1 MKIIARMIVPKK
13 HKELF
18 ILFLLLGQAGGQ
30 EIRPGING
38 IALYDG
44 NVSIDSLI
52 GNCSMDYV
60 TSAYTYRDQ
69 GDRVNASKTWEDL
82 GNKLFDSRCTG
93 SLKYAVDAYLRSRE
107 ALKEEWGDAYFYRE
121 ISRKYINRS
130 EGSSAESRAEYL
142 KYAALFSAKAG
153 DTYNANE
160 LSRESL
166 KYYDEAYN
174 GLFDRGQVK
183 SLEIYLCFDKECNK
197 RKYGVFAGETSYIGS
212 TLYLAGVKV
221 SSLASYYSVSPV
233 GEKKVLGS
241 GSTVL
246 FKTDSY
252 GTYRIVAENKEYSI
266 VSSKNISVQNPF
278 CDEDN
283 ICDSEEDC
291 EKCPQD
297 CICEGPSGKKNTET
311 QGPISDI
318 GQYIPYLTL
327 LMIIIAGLVIYK
339 RSKAG
344 KIKKQREE
352 SIKWKEDQEK
362 LKN

>member
-1 MKIIARMIVPKK
+1 MIVPKK

-52 GNCSMDYV
+52 GNCSLDYV
-60 TSAYTYRDQ
+60 ISAYTYRDQ
-69 GDRVNASKTWEDL
+69 SDRVNVSGAWKDL

-93 SLKYAVDAYLRSRE
+93 SLKYAADAYLRSRE
-107 ALKEEWGDAYFYRE
+107 ALKEEWGDAYFYGE

-130 EGSSAESRAEYL
+130 EGSSPESLAEYL

-174 GLFDRGQVK
+174 GLFDRDQVK
-183 SLEIYLCFDKECNK
+183 SLEIYFCFDKECNK

-212 TLYLAGVKV
+212 SLYLAGVNV

-233 GEKKVLGS
+233 GEKKVLGI
-241 GSTVL
+241 GRTVL
-246 FKTDSY
+246 FKPDSY
-252 GTYRIVAENKEYSI
+252 GTYRIVAENKDY
-266 VSSKNISVQNPF
+266 VSYPQRTFQFKTLHATKTTYATAKKTAKNAPKTAYVKGHP
-278 CDEDN
+278 
-283 ICDSEEDC
+283 
-291 EKCPQD
+291 
-297 CICEGPSGKKNTET
+297 
-311 QGPISDI
+311 
-318 GQYIPYLTL
+318 
-327 LMIIIAGLVIYK
+327 AK
-339 RSKAG
+339 RIRKR
-344 KIKKQREE
+344 K
-352 SIKWKEDQEK
+352 D
-362 LKN
+362 L